1 MTARIRQLAPGLLLA
16 LGVAI
21 VGVVVHRRV
30 SVVSPHVIAVG
41 FGILGATFGRIDT
54 ILVPGLRFAAKKV
67 LRAGIVVL
75 GFRLSS
81 LAVDA
86 LGSAGLPY
94 EQLGEDS
101 EADDATTWNIDYIYD
116 IGLMIGGGSTN
127 IQKNIIGERGLDLPR
142 EPKVAGRA

>member
-1 MTARIRQLAPGLLLA
+1 MTARTRQLAPGLLLA

-67 LRAGIVVL
+67 LRAGM
-75 GFRLSS
+75 GAHF
-81 LAVDA
+81 
-86 LGSAGLPY
+86 GL
-94 EQLGEDS
+94 QQ
-101 EADDATTWNIDYIYD
+101 I
-116 IGLMIGGGSTN
+116 
-127 IQKNIIGERGLDLPR
+127 
-142 EPKVAGRA
+142 GRASCRERV